1 MQGTSA
7 ANKPV
12 PTGDL
17 HIQFCLTPEGKRI
30 AYAILGEGS
39 PLVFPAWWINH
50 LEVFWE
56 DPTVRAFFGGL
67 ALNHTV
73 VIYDRQGC
81 GLSDRTWTDYSLQ
94 SDLQVLETVVDHLG
108 FKQLVLCGFSH
119 GGAAAIAYAVKYP
132 DRVTKLILYGVL
144 DRPTFVGELGQAAAA
159 LVRANWGLGSKTLAD
174 MLIPGADQETSEW
187 FARWQRE
194 SASVEVAIQ
203 VASLDF
209 ELSDILPRVRTPTL
223 VMHRQEDT
231 MMPFREGMEVAAQI
245 PGARFVRLPGKMHP
259 WFVGDIDS
267 VLAQVRLFLG
277 DPDGPSPIP
286 SDRAAAVAEEPGSP
300 TLLTDRRYVD
310 AAGLKLTRRERDV
323 AVMVAGGMSSRQIAG
338 RLVLSERT
346 VEGHIERLLN
356 KLGFHSRAQIAAW
369 AVASGLA
376 SGRLAETAPKSGTS
390 AAEIP

>member
-1 MQGTSA
+1 M
-7 ANKPV
+7 
-12 PTGDL
+12 
-17 HIQFCLTPEGKRI
+17 TPSDKRI
-30 AYAILGEGS
+30 AYALLGRGS

-56 DPTVRAFFGGL
+56 HPTVRGFFHGL
-67 ALNHTV
+67 ARDHTV

-81 GLSDRTWTDYSLQ
+81 GLSDRSWTDYSLQ
-94 SDLQVLETVVDHLG
+94 SDLEVLETIVDHLG

-119 GGAAAIAYAVKYP
+119 GGAAAVAYAVKHP
-132 DRVTKLILYGVL
+132 DRVSKLILYGVL
-144 DRPTFVGELGQAAAA
+144 DRPTFVGKLGQAAAA
-159 LVRANWGLGSKTLAD
+159 LVRANWGLGSRTLTD
-174 MLIPGADQETSEW
+174 MIIPGADQETVEW

-194 SASVEVAIQ
+194 SASVDVAIQ

-209 ELSDILPRVRTPTL
+209 ELSDLLPRVRTPTL

-245 PGARFVRLPGKMHP
+245 PGARFVRLPGRMHP
-259 WFVGDIDS
+259 WFLGDIDS

-277 DPDGPSPIP
+277 DPDPEPSDWAAAAAKQPSP
-286 SDRAAAVAEEPGSP
+286 ATA
-300 TLLTDRRYVD
+300 DRRYVE
-310 AAGLKLTRRERDV
+310 AAGSRLTRRERDV
-323 AVMVAGGMSSRQIAG
+323 AVMVAGGMSTRQIAG
-338 RLVLSERT
+338 KLVLSERT

-376 SGRLAETAPKSGTS
+376 AGHLTGSAPKSGTTRP
-390 AAEIP
+390 EIK